1 MHMVCDSLLYNKLN
15 RVLLCY
21 ISSIS
26 TIMSLIGEMSTGS
39 YKVCLF
45 KLLPLITFYLTCNFR
60 GVNEISPRLD
70 ELIYCLQACENLLV
84 LRGPK
89 TDFSWDI

>member
-1 MHMVCDSLLYNKLN
+1 
-15 RVLLCY
+15 
-21 ISSIS
+21 
-26 TIMSLIGEMSTGS
+26 MSLVGEMSKGS
-39 YKVCLF
+39 NKVCLF
-45 KLLPLITFYLTCNFR
+45 KLFSFVTFYLTSSVCNFR

-89 TDFSWDI
+89 ADFACGI